1 MMLSFRKGS
10 EGERTAVIVGP
21 NRKVDG
27 EGDAVELKLNVNVNV
42 NKRRQELRL
51 ENVSSLQPAEHT
63 LFGSCLSLAS
73 ALTVR

>member
-1 MMLSFRKGS
+1 MMWSFRKGS

-21 NRKVDG
+21 NGKVDG

-42 NKRRQELRL
+42 NKRRQELVTLRL
-51 ENVSSLQPAEHT
+51 EHVSRKHA

-73 ALTVR
+73 GLTVR